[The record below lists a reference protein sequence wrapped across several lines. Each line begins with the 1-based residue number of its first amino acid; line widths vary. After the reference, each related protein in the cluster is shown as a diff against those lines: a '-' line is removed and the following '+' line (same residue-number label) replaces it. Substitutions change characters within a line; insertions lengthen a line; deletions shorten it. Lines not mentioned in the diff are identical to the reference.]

1 MKRRSTPRSPLAVAF
16 VASALVG
23 ASGLACGNKKGDGA
37 TTSPAGSASAPVASA
52 SAPTPSA
59 PPDTQVASAP
69 VGDGVGAFV
78 AAAQTEACK
87 AMTGDVAS
95 YLQRGEVTVAGRE
108 GAIAASW
115 LIKMSA
121 TKPGAQLAF
130 AGFDLD
136 AKQVARA
143 RGIGSSSEMTP
154 RLFASGT
161 GWTLVWF
168 DAEGLAFTRPRWET
182 QPAPVI
188 EHLRAISGAAV
199 DDVALDATPAGSLVA
214 VAPFNVDKTQLGL
227 FLFAPSDAAAPPV
240 QALGATHHA
249 KAPKRPA
256 VAADAGGYTLAWEEE
271 NGRLAVS
278 RFDLTGKELPDEPFT
293 LAAGGTTRE
302 HLVLTRTEKGAIA
315 VWSEGDRILGR
326 AMDASAKPA
335 DTTYVIGKGRSHALA
350 PLGEGAV
357 VTFLGQDGATPD
369 QVLAV
374 RLGADGAPSAKG
386 MRVNND
392 VGPVKDAPAVAAA
405 GARTAFLWT
414 EPMAG
419 GVATKR
425 AVLRTVDSTCVP

>member
-1 MKRRSTPRSPLAVAF
+1 VKRRSAPRSPLAVAL
-16 VASALVG
+16 VALALVG
-23 ASGLACGNKKGDGA
+23 ASGIACGKKKGDGS

-52 SAPTPSA
+52 PAAPTPSA
-59 PPDTQVASAP
+59 PPATQVASAP

-78 AAAQTEACK
+78 AAGQTEACK
-87 AMTGDVAS
+87 AQTGEVAA

-143 RGIGSSSEMTP
+143 RGIGSSNEMTP

-182 QPAPVI
+182 QPGPVI

-214 VAPFNVDKTQLGL
+214 VAPFTVDKTQLGL
-227 FLFAPSDAAAPPV
+227 FLFAPSDATAPPV

-256 VAADAGGYTLAWEEE
+256 VAADAGGYTLAWQEED
-271 NGRLAVS
+271 GRLAVS
-278 RFDLTGKELPDEPFT
+278 RFDLTGKELADEPIT
-293 LAAGGTTRE
+293 LAAAGPTRE

-350 PLGEGAV
+350 PLGEGAI

-386 MRVNND
+386 LRVND

-425 AVLRTVDSTCVP
+425 AILRAVDSACVP

>member
-1 MKRRSTPRSPLAVAF
+1 VAVAF

-23 ASGLACGNKKGDGA
+23 ASGLACGNNKGDGA
-37 TTSPAGSASAPVASA
+37 TTSPAASA
-52 SAPTPSA
+52 SAAPTPLASPA
-59 PPDTQVASAP
+59 TQVASAP
-69 VGDGVGAFV
+69 VGEGVGAFV
-78 AAAQTEACK
+78 AAGQTEACK
-87 AMTGDVAS
+87 TQTGEVAA
-95 YLQRGEVTVAGRE
+95 YLQRGEITVAGRE
-108 GAIAASW
+108 GAIASSW

-121 TKPGAQLAF
+121 TKLGAQLAF
-130 AGFDLD
+130 AGFDLY

-143 RGIGSSSEMTP
+143 RGIGTANEMSP

-168 DAEGLAFTRPRWET
+168 DAQGLAFTRPRWET
-182 QPAPVI
+182 QPAPGI
-188 EHLRAISGAAV
+188 EHLRAISGAAA

-214 VAPFNVDKTQLGL
+214 VAPFNVEKTQLGL
-227 FLFAPSDAAAPPV
+227 FLFAPSDASAPPV

-249 KAPKRPA
+249 KTPKRPA
-256 VAADAGGYTLAWEEE
+256 VAADAGGYTLAWAEED
-271 NGRLAVS
+271 GRLAAS
-278 RFDLTGKELPDEPFT
+278 RFDLTGKELADEPFS
-293 LAAGGTTRE
+293 LAAAGTTRE
-302 HLVLTRTEKGAIA
+302 RLVLTRTEKGTIA

-335 DTTYVIGKGRSHALA
+335 DTTYVIGKGRSHAIA
-350 PLGEGAV
+350 PLGAGAI
-357 VTFLGQDGATPD
+357 VTFLGQDAATSA

-374 RLGADGAPSAKG
+374 RLGPDGAPSAKG
-386 MRVNND
+386 LRIND
-392 VGPVKDAPAVAAA
+392 VGPVKDVPAVAAA